1 MIVKIFMMFK
11 AVFMLVINRKFVKQ
25 RYLSAKS

>member
-1 MIVKIFMMFK
+1 MIFKIFMMFK
-11 AVFMLVINRKFVKQ
+11 AVFMLVINGKFVKQ

>member
-11 AVFMLVINRKFVKQ
+11 AVFMLVINAKFVKQ